1 MNLTLHELARVVS
14 AKNDFSAYPNL
25 VLKNIEFDSRLIQ
38 YGDIFLPLKGA
49 RDGHEFIPTAFD
61 KGAVVTLSEKKVAFP
76 HILVKN
82 TEQAFQVLAAYY
94 LEKTKVDVIAITG
107 SNGKT
112 TTKDMAAQI
121 LETTYRTYK
130 TQGNYNNQIGLP
142 YTVLHMPED
151 TQKLVLEMG
160 QDHMGDIHLLSTLA
174 KPKLAV
180 ITLIGESHLEF
191 FGTRDKI
198 AEGKL
203 QIVDGLVPGGEL
215 IAPAD
220 KIINAYLP
228 ENQKITRFGADSDI
242 HIVDLYEYKDALRFT
257 VNFLDEQLMIPIPGK
272 FNATNA
278 MVAAYIGMLEGVSSG
293 NIKRALA
300 DLVLT
305 KNRVEWLKASNGADI
320 LSDVYNA
327 NPTAMRLILET
338 FQTIDRNPDG
348 KKIAVLADMKEL
360 GEQSE
365 QLHRQMIT
373 ALDPQKLDLLYLY
386 GEEIEPLAAAAMT
399 VFEPDAVKYFRKDN
413 EKDALDALLKD
424 LLDTLSS
431 QDQLLLKGS
440 NSMKLST
447 LIDGLC

>member
-1 MNLTLHELARVVS
+1 
-14 AKNDFSAYPNL
+14 
-25 VLKNIEFDSRLIQ
+25 
-38 YGDIFLPLKGA
+38 
-49 RDGHEFIPTAFD
+49 
-61 KGAVVTLSEKKVAFP
+61 
-76 HILVKN
+76 
-82 TEQAFQVLAAYY
+82 
-94 LEKTKVDVIAITG
+94 
-107 SNGKT
+107 
-112 TTKDMAAQI
+112 
-121 LETTYRTYK
+121 
-130 TQGNYNNQIGLP
+130 
-142 YTVLHMPED
+142 
-151 TQKLVLEMG
+151 
-160 QDHMGDIHLLSTLA
+160 
-174 KPKLAV
+174 
-180 ITLIGESHLEF
+180 
-191 FGTRDKI
+191 
-198 AEGKL
+198 
-203 QIVDGLVPGGEL
+203 
-215 IAPAD
+215 
-220 KIINAYLP
+220 
-228 ENQKITRFGADSDI
+228 
-242 HIVDLYEYKDALRFT
+242 
-257 VNFLDEQLMIPIPGK
+257 
-272 FNATNA
+272 
-278 MVAAYIGMLEGVSSG
+278 MVAAYIGMLEGVSSE

-360 GEQSE
+360 GEQSP

-424 LLDTLSS
+424 LLNTLSS